1 MTQILAINMGAL
13 VILALGLLYLDQH
26 QDDLFEAKV
35 AALTAEGE
43 LIAGAL
49 GSGATVANPAGTVV
63 TLDLEATRDLLA
75 RLVLPGDRRAR
86 LFSPEHSLIVDSRT
100 LAGAVPLVETE
111 ALPDPVG
118 PGGLARLAGA
128 VYLWIVERL
137 PPRVDLPP
145 YHDDALD
152 HPEYWRA
159 LEGESGSAIEETV
172 EGGLMVTVAVPIQHF
187 KQIQAVL
194 MLSAPATDIERKVRE
209 ARFAILEAFGIALA
223 ITVLLSLYLA
233 GTIARPVRRLA
244 RAAEAVRA
252 RPGRKTLIPDFTR
265 RRDEIGELSGA
276 LRDMTDALWQRMDAI
291 EQFAADVAHE
301 IKNPLSSVRSA
312 IETLDRV
319 EDLDQRAQLMSI
331 ILDDVRRLDRLIS
344 DISDASRLDAE
355 LSRAEP
361 EPVDLKRLL
370 SALAEVYAAIHAERA
385 GAARLELAL
394 GDEEAV
400 VVPAIENRLVQV
412 MRNLLANAE
421 SFSPPSGRIGLALSL
436 DANEATIAVEDD
448 GPGIPSGQLE
458 RIFERFY
465 SLRPEGEKFGTHS
478 GLGLSISRQIVEAH
492 GGRLIADNRTDG
504 TGRIQGARF
513 SIILPRRGRS

>member
-1 MTQILAINMGAL
+1 
-13 VILALGLLYLDQH
+13 
-26 QDDLFEAKV
+26 
-35 AALTAEGE
+35 
-43 LIAGAL
+43 
-49 GSGATVANPAGTVV
+49 
-63 TLDLEATRDLLA
+63 
-75 RLVLPGDRRAR
+75 
-86 LFSPEHSLIVDSRT
+86 
-100 LAGAVPLVETE
+100 
-111 ALPDPVG
+111 
-118 PGGLARLAGA
+118 
-128 VYLWIVERL
+128 
-137 PPRVDLPP
+137 
-145 YHDDALD
+145 
-152 HPEYWRA
+152 
-159 LEGESGSAIEETV
+159 
-172 EGGLMVTVAVPIQHF
+172 MVTVAVPIQHF

-370 SALAEVYAAIHAERA
+370 SALAEVYAAIHAKRA

-513 SIILPRRGRS
+513 SIILPRRSRS

>member
-1 MTQILAINMGAL
+1 
-13 VILALGLLYLDQH
+13 
-26 QDDLFEAKV
+26 
-35 AALTAEGE
+35 
-43 LIAGAL
+43 
-49 GSGATVANPAGTVV
+49 
-63 TLDLEATRDLLA
+63 
-75 RLVLPGDRRAR
+75 
-86 LFSPEHSLIVDSRT
+86 
-100 LAGAVPLVETE
+100 
-111 ALPDPVG
+111 
-118 PGGLARLAGA
+118 
-128 VYLWIVERL
+128 
-137 PPRVDLPP
+137 
-145 YHDDALD
+145 
-152 HPEYWRA
+152 
-159 LEGESGSAIEETV
+159 
-172 EGGLMVTVAVPIQHF
+172 
-187 KQIQAVL
+187 
-194 MLSAPATDIERKVRE
+194 
-209 ARFAILEAFGIALA
+209 
-223 ITVLLSLYLA
+223 
-233 GTIARPVRRLA
+233 
-244 RAAEAVRA
+244 
-252 RPGRKTLIPDFTR
+252 
-265 RRDEIGELSGA
+265 
-276 LRDMTDALWQRMDAI
+276 
-291 EQFAADVAHE
+291 
-301 IKNPLSSVRSA
+301 
-312 IETLDRV
+312 
-319 EDLDQRAQLMSI
+319 MSI

-370 SALAEVYAAIHAERA
+370 SALAEVYAAIHAKRA

-513 SIILPRRGRS
+513 SIILPRRSRS